1 MRWVVGSDGVIGNLS
16 GGGGGGVRSN
26 RVITLQ
32 LCITFH
38 FLRRRRLHQSRTGI
52 SLSDW
57 LVYQS
62 AGEINKRLKR
72 ECTLYT
78 LYWPRK

>member
-32 LCITFH
+32 HCITFH
-38 FLRRRRLHQSRTGI
+38 FLRTQEKHGATERERSRKVICFKMLMALFTDRMEKSI
-52 SLSDW
+52 RD
-57 LVYQS
+57 
-62 AGEINKRLKR
+62 
-72 ECTLYT
+72 
-78 LYWPRK
+78 